1 MFPQAN
7 VATNLL
13 LHHYHFKCIWLTTIC
28 HSADGPPTPTDAS
41 FYLEIP
47 PSLLKLASK
56 SQTMCNRENWIS
68 SLERPI
74 WWHSSKTWHL
84 CCRQQTMSNQEAT
97 NKFVPSKHRNPSQT
111 NSLPCSYCCNYGR
124 CACTRSTSH
133 LQVIVMRQLSL
144 ICLAVQQTI
153 ISGFKTD
160 RLGRAHFP
168 QYGYP
173 PLNTHL
179 VCGIILP
186 DRSRSNLAVDVFGIK
201 YFEKTDIDHFYV
213 CWLYMLH
220 LPGSNHHIT
229 CLPFSV
235 TTVHL
240 AYVADL
246 IL

>member
-1 MFPQAN
+1 MAC
-7 VATNLL
+7 TWCKDRCTL
-13 LHHYHFKCIWLTTIC
+13 KCIWLTTIC

-56 SQTMCNRENWIS
+56 FQTMCNRENWIS
-68 SLERPI
+68 SLARLR

-84 CCRQQTMSNQEAT
+84 CWRQQTMSNQEAT

-111 NSLPCSYCCNYGR
+111 TALPCSYCCNYGR

-160 RLGRAHFP
+160 RLGRAHFSH
-168 QYGYP
+168 YGYP
-173 PLNTHL
+173 PFKHTPGMWHHTTWPITFKLGSWCVWHQMFWQNWHWTL
-179 VCGIILP
+179 FSLSEKFSIT
-186 DRSRSNLAVDVFGIK
+186 VDW
-201 YFEKTDIDHFYV
+201 T
-213 CWLYMLH
+213 
-220 LPGSNHHIT
+220 GST
-229 CLPFSV
+229 CLGQIIIWHVF
-235 TTVHL
+235 L
-240 AYVADL
+240 FL
-246 IL
+246 WQQCILLMWRI